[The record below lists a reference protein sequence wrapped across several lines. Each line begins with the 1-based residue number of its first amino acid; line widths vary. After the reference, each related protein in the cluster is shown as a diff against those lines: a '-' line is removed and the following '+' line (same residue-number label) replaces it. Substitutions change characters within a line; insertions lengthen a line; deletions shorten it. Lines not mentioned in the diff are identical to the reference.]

1 MIPAVYCG
9 ISFFPL
15 PLRLSA
21 NGLVEEERGR
31 DEGMIFLK
39 NYFTRTTEK
48 IDIIS
53 VHADV
58 VYAIRD
64 AGATEGLVTIAA
76 PAPGAAI
83 TVLEPLDDA
92 IQALKEA
99 LAVYP
104 GEGTKAV
111 TRRKEEVD
119 VGACIKAAM
128 LGRSLSLPFKDGKL
142 LLAARD
148 EVTLIDCESTGKR
161 REYVVQVISEEG
173 GGEEGG
179 IAMDMLGGMEEE

>member
-1 MIPAVYCG
+1 
-9 ISFFPL
+9 
-15 PLRLSA
+15 
-21 NGLVEEERGR
+21 
-31 DEGMIFLK
+31 MIFLK

-58 VYAIRD
+58 MYAIRD
-64 AGATEGLVTIAA
+64 AGATDGLVTVVT

-83 TVLEPLDDA
+83 TVIEKLPEAVD
-92 IQALKEA
+92 ALKEA

-104 GEGTKAV
+104 AEGKKAT

-119 VGACIKAAM
+119 VGARVKAAM

-148 EVTLIDCESTGKR
+148 EIMLIDCETTGKR
-161 REYVVQVISEEG
+161 REYAVQVISEEA
-173 GGEEGG
+173 GGEEEG
-179 IAMDMLGGMEEE
+179 ISMDMFGGMEEE